1 MITPP
6 IGPSPSAPP
15 WSGEPRGTVS
25 PYLILF
31 GLAAAPVL
39 PTALLALFGDHHAP
53 PGPGFAPSFSQA
65 DVAGVALVVLGLLML
80 LTLGLGSGLLALL
93 RPRTR
98 YGTWPVAVQALLPAI
113 PQLLVGAVLVSF
125 VASA

>member
-6 IGPSPSAPP
+6 AVPSTSPQAR
-15 WSGEPRGTVS
+15 EPRGAAA
-25 PYLILF
+25 PYLVLL

-39 PTALLALFGDHHAP
+39 PTALLALFGNHEAP
-53 PGPGFAPSFSQA
+53 PGHGFAPTFSQS
-65 DVAGVALVVLGLLML
+65 DVAEVALVVLGLLML

-113 PQLLVGAVLVSF
+113 PQLLVGTVLLLF
-125 VASA
+125 VVFA